1 MADDSTESGGSSR
14 EDALARVQ
22 GYYKEAGYTPNDS
35 DLQSSV
41 DNELKY
47 GTGQYGGE
55 RANIMARATNTPGQD
70 DGGGG
75 SRGGSQYSSSGG
87 GGGSDNGYGAFMTYL
102 QSQQDAQNTRQ
113 QGLRDMLMKQMGDL
127 SGPLDE
133 NSPGISGVLAGERIQ
148 SARGAQRS
156 RGMLAEQMA
165 QSGLGT
171 SGAANTGAAGIE
183 QQRNEQDAQ
192 FTGQT
197 LNAEL
202 NNRRQALNGLLTQAL
217 SLGDAESARTLQAQL
232 HSLDSQQ
239 QNSQFGR
246 SLDQQGQ
253 QFNDSLGYNYSA
265 LMSGLNNGA
274 YNSALGTF

>member
-1 MADDSTESGGSSR
+1 MADDSTDPASGNSR
-14 EDALARVQ
+14 DDALARVQ
-22 GYYKEAGYTPNDS
+22 GYYKEAGFDPNQS
-35 DLQSSV
+35 DLNSSV
-41 DNELKY
+41 ENEMKY
-47 GTGQYGGE
+47 GDNGPDGGE
-55 RANIMARATNTPGQD
+55 RANILARATNTPNS
-70 DGGGG
+70 DGGG
-75 SRGGSQYSSSGG
+75 GGSQYSSSGG
-87 GGGSDNGYGAFMTYL
+87 GGGSSDNGYGSLMSYL
-102 QSQQDAQNTRQ
+102 QQQQTDQNTRQ

-133 NSPGISGVLAGERIQ
+133 NSPGIKDVLAGERIQ

-165 QSGLGT
+165 ANGLGT
-171 SGAANTGAAGIE
+171 SGAMSAGGEGID
-183 QQRNEQDAQ
+183 QQRSEADAQ

-197 LNAEL
+197 LNTEM
-202 NNRRQALNGLLTQAL
+202 NNRRTALNGLLTQAL
-217 SLGDAESARTLQAQL
+217 QLGDAESARTLQAQL

-265 LMSGLNNGA
+265 LMSGLNSGA